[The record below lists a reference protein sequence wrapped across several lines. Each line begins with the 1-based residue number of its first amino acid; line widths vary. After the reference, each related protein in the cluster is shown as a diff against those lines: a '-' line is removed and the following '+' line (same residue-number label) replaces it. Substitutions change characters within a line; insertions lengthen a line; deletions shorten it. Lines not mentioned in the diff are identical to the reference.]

1 LRTNYYSD
9 KKKNKFNFD
18 IARKYMPCLREQS
31 HYTLT
36 FDLNFLEAVFI
47 GGNVELARQIYTN
60 QGGFFD
66 ACQEG
71 KLEKAD
77 AEWRKSDRQ
86 SDIEPYEHSFL

>member
-1 LRTNYYSD
+1 
-9 KKKNKFNFD
+9 
-18 IARKYMPCLREQS
+18 M
-31 HYTLT
+31 
-36 FDLNFLEAVFI
+36 FI
-47 GGNVELARQIYTN
+47 GGNVELAWQIYAN

-86 SDIEPYEHSFL
+86 GDIEPYEHSFLMLIELQSLP

>member
-1 LRTNYYSD
+1 
-9 KKKNKFNFD
+9 
-18 IARKYMPCLREQS
+18 M
-31 HYTLT
+31 
-36 FDLNFLEAVFI
+36 FI

-60 QGGFFD
+60 QEGFFD

-86 SDIEPYEHSFL
+86 CDIEPYEHSFL

>member
-1 LRTNYYSD
+1 
-9 KKKNKFNFD
+9 
-18 IARKYMPCLREQS
+18 M
-31 HYTLT
+31 
-36 FDLNFLEAVFI
+36 
-47 GGNVELARQIYTN
+47 ARQIYAN

-86 SDIEPYEHSFL
+86 SDIEPYEHSFLERCDF

>member
-1 LRTNYYSD
+1 
-9 KKKNKFNFD
+9 
-18 IARKYMPCLREQS
+18 M
-31 HYTLT
+31 
-36 FDLNFLEAVFI
+36 
-47 GGNVELARQIYTN
+47 ARQIYAN

-86 SDIEPYEHSFL
+86 SDIEPYEHSFLKYFICGNPAFSAFSVSHQL

>member
-1 LRTNYYSD
+1 
-9 KKKNKFNFD
+9 
-18 IARKYMPCLREQS
+18 
-31 HYTLT
+31 
-36 FDLNFLEAVFI
+36 
-47 GGNVELARQIYTN
+47 IYAN

-86 SDIEPYEHSFL
+86 CDIEPYEHSFLLHKYIPQVLGPGYIPFTFVHFPACYAH

>member
-1 LRTNYYSD
+1 Y
-9 KKKNKFNFD
+9 
-18 IARKYMPCLREQS
+18 A
-31 HYTLT
+31 
-36 FDLNFLEAVFI
+36 
-47 GGNVELARQIYTN
+47 N

-86 SDIEPYEHSFL
+86 SDIEPYEHSFLDPVLEKVLALCQINQAILILQNQGPAPPAARRQQ